1 MPVNVSL
8 KTPVWGLL
16 LWITLFGRA
25 LTLFVTVNV
34 TNIDYRTVS
43 GGFMRVLR
51 RSVLLNELASS
62 YTHGLPGNPHCTMKA
77 NDAEVDNK
85 ALT

>member
-1 MPVNVSL
+1 M
-8 KTPVWGLL
+8 
-16 LWITLFGRA
+16 
-25 LTLFVTVNV
+25 FVTVNV

-51 RSVLLNELASS
+51 RSVLLNEFASW
-62 YTHGLPGNPHCTMKA
+62 YTWTYAGNPHRTMKA